1 MDGDTSSHRSS
12 DATASTAADR
22 AIGVLLLEIV
32 AGHSRFRGPTGSVL
46 NAMVNGERALV
57 GRHDDADVAVVDS
70 TRRVSRRHALIERA
84 GTGWWIRDWHSG
96 HGTSVAM
103 PDGNAQPLV
112 PDVPQPLGDGLLVDL
127 AGVLTFRVT
136 TISGIQGGDST
147 AQATRGGTGART
159 IILLDPLSRSLA
171 DALTAPFRSSP
182 PRQEAASIDAVMA
195 AVSYGRTQTYEL
207 LRGLAEHPAVRPLL
221 TTGPGERGRHREL
234 AGILVRL
241 FPELGLPRR
250 PLDQGT

>member
-1 MDGDTSSHRSS
+1 MDDGTSSRLSS
-12 DATASTAADR
+12 DAAAPTAAER
-22 AIGVLLLEIV
+22 AIGTLLLEIV
-32 AGHSRFRGPTGSVL
+32 GGQSRFRGPSGSML

-57 GRHDDADVAVVDS
+57 GRHEDADVAVVDD

-127 AGVLTFRVT
+127 AGVLTFRVS
-136 TISGIQGGDST
+136 TISGISGGDST
-147 AQATRGGTGART
+147 VQATRGSAVART
-159 IILLDPLSRSLA
+159 MILLDPLSRTLA
-171 DALTAPFRSSP
+171 DALTAPFRGNP
-182 PRQEAASIDAVMA
+182 PRQDAASIDAVMA
-195 AVSYGRTQTYEL
+195 AVNYGRTQTYEL
-207 LRGLAEHPAVRPLL
+207 LRELAEHPALGPLL
-221 TTGPGERGRHREL
+221 TTGPGDRGRHREL
-234 AGILVRL
+234 AGMLVRL

-250 PLDQGT
+250 PLSQAG